1 MNNAISLDPTL
12 GFAIGL
18 GFAFLILL
26 SLEIYNTKRV
36 RELTPAYE
44 YAQKRAEDE
53 ANRIVEEARKQA
65 RNLMGA
71 AEAASMA
78 LSQTR
83 TQEGETAER
92 LYEAALRDLMQKLE
106 AQLAQSVKLTEES
119 QAKMSAALSAQLE
132 AQGKEARTHLSES
145 GTKIEQ
151 EYRSR
156 LETELAAAIS
166 AAKEEAAGYAR
177 ARKAATDAEITAIVG
192 EAMRIV
198 LQKGLPKDGHAD
210 LVRSA
215 LIEAKA
221 SGIF

>member
-1 MNNAISLDPTL
+1 MNNALSLDPTL

-26 SLEIYNTKRV
+26 SLEIYNGRRV
-36 RELTPAYE
+36 SKLTPAYE

-53 ANRIVEEARKQA
+53 ANRIIEEAQKEARK
-65 RNLMGA
+65 LMSA
-71 AEAASMA
+71 AEVASMS

-83 TQEGETAER
+83 KQEGESAEHA
-92 LYEAALRDLMQKLE
+92 YENTLRDLMQKLE
-106 AQLAQSVKLTEES
+106 SQLRESVKMAEES
-119 QAKMSAALSAQLE
+119 QAKIAASLSQQLE
-132 AQGKEARTHLSES
+132 AEGKEARAHLSES

-156 LETELAAAIS
+156 LETELSAALG

-177 ARKAATDAEITAIVG
+177 ARKAAVDQEIVAIIG
-192 EAMRIV
+192 ETMRIV
-198 LQKGLPKDGHAD
+198 LQKSLPKDVHAD

-215 LIEAKA
+215 LEEAKA